1 MSQDQVQSALTPE
14 RMEELRSIF
23 KQMAEEKGDSDS
35 IDKATYLEHFDR
47 KGISGD
53 SLLQFE
59 RMFDA
64 MDYKGTGKLNFDE
77 FLTSMYIINAEGN
90 IREKLELCF
99 RVYDS
104 NRDGFISRKEAFSVA
119 KSMVMLSQLGIL
131 GLMGLDSTM
140 MVMVR
145 REMKKQSAMI
155 KQAVQAV
162 IDDMFER
169 LDTNKDG
176 KISFDEWMAQADEP
190 RPDIEAWLKA
200 MQPGGEGN
208 LLSGLNIEEQLTS
221 AAGGCETQ

>member
-1 MSQDQVQSALTPE
+1 
-14 RMEELRSIF
+14 
-23 KQMAEEKGDSDS
+23 
-35 IDKATYLEHFDR
+35 
-47 KGISGD
+47 
-53 SLLQFE
+53 
-59 RMFDA
+59 
-64 MDYKGTGKLNFDE
+64 
-77 FLTSMYIINAEGN
+77 
-90 IREKLELCF
+90 
-99 RVYDS
+99 
-104 NRDGFISRKEAFSVA
+104 
-119 KSMVMLSQLGIL
+119 MVMLSQLGIL

-176 KISFDEWMAQADEP
+176 KISFDEVPWCLQISPPNPLCSLLMWLPLHPLGVPAQWMAQADEP

-208 LLSGLNIEEQLTS
+208 LLSGLNIEEQLVCLLVPS
-221 AAGGCETQ
+221 PPLDSYSRCGIWGG